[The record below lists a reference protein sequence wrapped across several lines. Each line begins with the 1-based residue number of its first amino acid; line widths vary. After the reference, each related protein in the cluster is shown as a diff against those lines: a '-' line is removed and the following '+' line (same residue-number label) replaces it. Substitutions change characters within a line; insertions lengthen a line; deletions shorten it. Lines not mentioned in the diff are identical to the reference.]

1 MISTDIHPTCE
12 GAGGGLRQINAAEQ
26 RPRQSNGMAHLIIRC
41 PRTGTNVQVW
51 LAKDPS
57 TDQADTYESVTCPAC
72 QRLHFI
78 NKTTGK
84 LLGDKEK

>member
-1 MISTDIHPTCE
+1 MQ
-12 GAGGGLRQINAAEQ
+12 L
-26 RPRQSNGMAHLIIRC
+26 SNGHASL
-41 PRTGTNVQVW
+41 TNGTPHYPAPSDRHVQVW

-57 TDQADTYESVTCPAC
+57 TDQADTYESVICPAC